1 MDRHVYVPMI
11 CAGIAGTLGGSL
23 LTWVLVVL
31 DLMP

>member
-11 CAGIAGTLGGSL
+11 CAGIAGLLGGVL
-23 LTWVLVVL
+23 LTWLMVSL